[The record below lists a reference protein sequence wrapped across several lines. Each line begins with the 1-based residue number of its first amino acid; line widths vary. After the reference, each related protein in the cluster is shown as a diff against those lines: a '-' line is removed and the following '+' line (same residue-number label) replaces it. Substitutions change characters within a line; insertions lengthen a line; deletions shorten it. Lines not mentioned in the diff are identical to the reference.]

1 MNRRVCVYPLLNCVF
16 VLVVIMWNLF
26 FRLSVLQ
33 RISAF
38 TWPKMAEFQWLESHR
53 RMSTTL
59 RMLCMRLPSNQIL
72 SADSSKIFSVSI
84 SSMWLFPECN
94 ECANCVTVLRS
105 LLYIHVEMWDEIY
118 IYILKC
124 SIHGVVSRLKT
135 AVLH

>member
-1 MNRRVCVYPLLNCVF
+1 MNRRVCVYQLVNCVF
-16 VLVVIMWNLF
+16 VVMVIMWSLF

-53 RMSTTL
+53 RMLTTL

-72 SADSSKIFSVSI
+72 SADNSKIFSVSI

-94 ECANCVTVLRS
+94 ECAKCVTILRG

-124 SIHGVVSRLKT
+124 FIYGVVSKLKT
-135 AVLH
+135 AIHH